1 MDVLDESKRKVE
13 AILFTTGRFM
23 DVEEIGK
30 LCGIG
35 SIGHVKDAL
44 AALIKNYQDRETSLE
59 IQEDEGSYKL
69 TIKKDFNYLTTS
81 LLDQSE
87 LDGPTLKTLSL
98 IAYKQPVLQS
108 DVIDM
113 RGVNAY
119 DHIKILRESQF
130 ITTEPKGRSRLI
142 KLAPRFYDYFDLVE
156 GEIAPNLKSE
166 RIAVIEED
174 TKRLE
179 GEVDKIEKTLE
190 EKQQEHKQK
199 KAEGEEEVIETDH
212 EHEEH
217 TTVEDD
223 EGNKS

>member
-1 MDVLDESKRKVE
+1 MEESKRKIE

-23 DVEEIGK
+23 EVEEIGQ

-35 SIGHVKDAL
+35 SIGHVKEAL
-44 AALIKNYQDRETSLE
+44 AILIKEYNERPGALE

-108 DVIDM
+108 DIIDM

-119 DHIKILRESQF
+119 DHIKILRDSQF

-174 TKRLE
+174 TKRME

-199 KAEGEEEVIETDH
+199 KTENGEDVIETSH
-212 EHEEH
+212 EHEE
-217 TTVEDD
+217 TITVEDD
-223 EGNKS
+223 EGNNS